1 MGKFFIIFII
11 QICLSLSADAQTVT
25 LKQIR
30 REAVKLEKEGWKAAV
45 NKPDIQRQLRDAYL
59 QSELMEDGV
68 PRYIVGFSR
77 RKGFDYQRVHSEAIA
92 SAKKDIINQM
102 ESYVLSEFNHVTTI
116 SGSKV
121 RDNNNRINRTSSI
134 QKLKKTVP
142 TLDIFRELKDG
153 EVEVEVRIFYDIFSN
168 DKIQSTP

>member
-1 MGKFFIIFII
+1 MSKLYIIII
-11 QICLSLSADAQTVT
+11 ILICLSLSTNAQTVT

-30 REAVKLEKEGWKAAV
+30 REAVKLEKEGWKAPV

-59 QSELMEDGV
+59 KSELMDDGV

-77 RKGFDYQRVHSEAIA
+77 RKGSDYQKVHSEAIA
-92 SAKKDIINQM
+92 SARKDISRQM
-102 ESYVLSEFNHVTTI
+102 DSYVLSEFNHVTTI

-121 RDNNNRINRTSSI
+121 RENNNRINRASSI
-134 QKLKKTVP
+134 QNLKNIVP
-142 TLDIFRELKDG
+142 TLDIFRDLKDG
-153 EVEVEVRIFYDIFSN
+153 EVEVEVRLFYDRLSN